1 MKRFF
6 LFLLLSGLLVS
17 AAAAQSTIFIVR
29 HAEKAASGGTDPS
42 LSDAGHKRAKRLA
55 NVLKDA
61 GISKIFV
68 TQFRRTKQTADPLA
82 MRLNLTPISGPAENS
97 PLLIARLRASS
108 GNVLVVGHSN
118 TIPQVIAGL
127 GITTPIQI
135 GENDYD
141 NLFVLLR
148 KPAPTRLIHL
158 HYY

>member
-1 MKRFF
+1 MKRFI

-17 AAAAQSTIFIVR
+17 GAVAQSTIFIVR
-29 HAEKAASGGTDPS
+29 HAEKVDGSLDPN
-42 LSDAGHKRAKRLA
+42 LSVPGQKRAKRLA

-68 TQFRRTKQTADPLA
+68 TEFKRTQQTAAPLA
-82 MRLNLTPISGPAENS
+82 TTLNLTPNIIPAQNS
-97 PLLIARLRASS
+97 PLLITRLRASS

-141 NLFVLLR
+141 NLFVLVR
-148 KPAPTRLIHL
+148 RGTPHLIRL
-158 HYY
+158 HYN

>member
-1 MKRFF
+1 MKA
-6 LFLLLSGLLVS
+6 LIASLLLFGLFVS

-29 HAEKAASGGTDPS
+29 HAEKTASGGTDPS
-42 LSDAGHKRAKRLA
+42 LSVAGQKRAKRLA

-68 TQFRRTKQTADPLA
+68 TEFKRTQQTAAPLA
-82 MRLNLTPISGPAENS
+82 TTLSLTPNIIPAQNT
-97 PLLIARLRASS
+97 PLLITRLRASS
-108 GNVLVVGHSN
+108 GNILVVGHSN

-141 NLFVLLR
+141 NLFVLVR
-148 KPAPTRLIHL
+148 RGAPHLFRL
-158 HYY
+158 HYN